1 MMDFGK
7 PTGVLKQI
15 GLPDSPMVMNKSDF
29 NSSIQYKIKNS
40 EIFQIPEQVMSN
52 LPSYL
57 DNPKKVIMLDD
68 TKYLIEIEP
77 KDVLKRSI
85 IIETEVTPKGTIL
98 IPKVMEK
105 DEFDKLLQKT
115 WQNMVY
121 ARQ

>member
-1 MMDFGK
+1 
-7 PTGVLKQI
+7 
-15 GLPDSPMVMNKSDF
+15 MNKSDF
-29 NSSIQYKIKNS
+29 NSSIQYKIKNN
-40 EIFQIPEQVMSN
+40 EIFQIPEEVMNN

-68 TKYLIEIEP
+68 AKYLIEIEP

-85 IIETEVTPKGTIL
+85 IIETEVTPQGTIL
-98 IPKVMEK
+98 TPKVMEK

-121 ARQ
+121 ARD